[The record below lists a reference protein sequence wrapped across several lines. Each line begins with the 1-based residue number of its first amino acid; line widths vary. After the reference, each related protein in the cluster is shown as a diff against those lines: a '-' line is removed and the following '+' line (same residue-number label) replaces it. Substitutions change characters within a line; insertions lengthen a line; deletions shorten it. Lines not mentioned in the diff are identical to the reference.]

1 MIRALLADP
10 FPAIVRG
17 CAFGS
22 FHARV
27 KPPHGGIQRKRSK
40 VDPVAEKVYKAPGR
54 LSLVS
59 FWRDFGAVV
68 SWTGRGLTLL
78 MSACAVLLIAL
89 PIGSLIWRSID
100 ERAWELV
107 PEGSIVQA
115 IQLSLTT
122 TAVSM
127 LLTLLLGTP
136 LAYAMARRKFWG
148 KRLVGVL
155 VQLPIVLPPSVAG
168 LALLITFG
176 RRGVMGPVLQDL
188 GIQLVFTSTAVVIAQ
203 TFVAMPFYIRSAEVG
218 FRLVDME
225 VEQAAMVDGAS
236 SWTRFLYVTIPLAS
250 RSLITGA
257 LLSWARALGEFGAT
271 ILFAGNLQGRTQ
283 TMPLLIY
290 NIFERN
296 IGAAIWTAL
305 ILIALAALILTA
317 TLFLAREDEQ
327 RVA

>member
-1 MIRALLADP
+1 M
-10 FPAIVRG
+10 
-17 CAFGS
+17 
-22 FHARV
+22 
-27 KPPHGGIQRKRSK
+27 
-40 VDPVAEKVYKAPGR
+40 AEKVYKVQGKPILMSFRRDLDTFINWWGR
-54 LSLVS
+54 
-59 FWRDFGAVV
+59 R
-68 SWTGRGLTLL
+68 LTLFL
-78 MSACAVLLIAL
+78 SVCAVLLIAL
-89 PIGSLIWRSID
+89 PIGSLVWRGID
-100 ERAWELV
+100 ERAWRLV
-107 PEGSIVQA
+107 PEDSIQQA

-127 LLTLLLGTP
+127 VLTLLLGTP
-136 LAYAMARRKFWG
+136 LAYAMARRNFWG
-148 KRLVGVL
+148 KKLVGVL

-188 GIQLVFTSTAVVIAQ
+188 GIQLVFTSAAVVIAQ

-236 SWTRFLYVTIPLAS
+236 AWTRFAYVTIPLAS

-305 ILIALAALILTA
+305 ILIALAALILTL
-317 TLFLAREDEQ
+317 TLFLSQEDGQ
-327 RVA
+327 NIP

>member
-1 MIRALLADP
+1 M
-10 FPAIVRG
+10 
-17 CAFGS
+17 
-22 FHARV
+22 
-27 KPPHGGIQRKRSK
+27 
-40 VDPVAEKVYKAPGR
+40 AEKVYKIPGKPILMTFR
-54 LSLVS
+54 
-59 FWRDFGAVV
+59 RDLGAVV
-68 SWTGRGLTLL
+68 SWAGRGLTLF

-89 PIGSLIWRSID
+89 PIASLVWRGID
-100 ERAWELV
+100 ERAWALV
-107 PEGSIVQA
+107 PEGAIVEA

-136 LAYAMARRKFWG
+136 LAYAMARRNFWG
-148 KRLVGVL
+148 KKLVGVL

-176 RRGVMGPVLQDL
+176 RRGVLGPTLQDF
-188 GIQLVFTSTAVVIAQ
+188 GIQIVFTSAAVVIAQ

-236 SWTRFLYVTIPLAS
+236 TWTRFLYVTIPLAS

-317 TLFLAREDEQ
+317 TLFLAHEDE
-327 RVA
+327 RHIVS